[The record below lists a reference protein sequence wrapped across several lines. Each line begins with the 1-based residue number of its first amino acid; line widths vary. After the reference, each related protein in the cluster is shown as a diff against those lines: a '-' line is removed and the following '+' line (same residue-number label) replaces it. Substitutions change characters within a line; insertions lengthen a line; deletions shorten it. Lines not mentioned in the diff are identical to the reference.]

1 MKATYYRTALDLL
14 EIFHNDAKLNGLDLN
29 INEEEIA
36 IEMFSNNIISAGQ
49 QFLDNPN
56 QNPLITN
63 WNRVQTAVPEIK
75 QELLET
81 VESDSHI

>member
-1 MKATYYRTALDLL
+1 MQNLMVRSNM
-14 EIFHNDAKLNGLDLN
+14 H
-29 INEEEIA
+29 EEEIA

-63 WNRVQTAVPEIK
+63 WNHFGAV
-75 QELLET
+75 L
-81 VESDSHI
+81 S

>member
-1 MKATYYRTALDLL
+1 TALDLL

-29 INEEEIA
+29 MHEEEIA

-63 WNRVQTAVPEIK
+63 WNRVQTAVPGIK
-75 QELLET
+75 QEFLET

>member
-1 MKATYYRTALDLL
+1 
-14 EIFHNDAKLNGLDLN
+14 
-29 INEEEIA
+29 
-36 IEMFSNNIISAGQ
+36 MFSNNIITAGQ

>member
-14 EIFHNDAKLNGLDLN
+14 EIFHNDAKLNGFDLN

-36 IEMFSNNIISAGQ
+36 IEMFSNNIITAGQ

-63 WNRVQTAVPEIK
+63 WNRVQTAVPDIK

>member
-1 MKATYYRTALDLL
+1 ML
-14 EIFHNDAKLNGLDLN
+14 EIFHNDAKINGLDVN

-36 IEMFSNNIISAGQ
+36 IEMFSNNIITAGQ

-63 WNRVQTAVPEIK
+63 WNRVQTAVPDIK
-75 QELLET
+75 NTFLDI
-81 VESDSHI
+81 VEFDSKS

>member
-1 MKATYYRTALDLL
+1 MRK
-14 EIFHNDAKLNGLDLN
+14 FHNDAKLNGLDLN

-36 IEMFSNNIISAGQ
+36 IEMFSNNIITAGQ

-63 WNRVQTAVPEIK
+63 WNRVQIAVPEIK
-75 QELLET
+75 KDLLDI